1 MLTVLKKSVA
11 EGPEELT
18 SPQVEADKRKNGI
31 DLVHSFVSA
40 NSGTVCINL
49 GDVGAIAYTHSRQP
63 LLTPRSFA
71 VVNDIF
77 CIFEGIL
84 DNVAVLRQQYGLN
97 KSANEVAIVI
107 EAYRTLRDRGP
118 YPADQ
123 IVRDLSGKFAF
134 VLYDSTSQSLF
145 TAVDADGS
153 VPFFWGTA
161 ADGYLV
167 LSDEPNVLKEGC
179 GKSFAP
185 FPRGCFFSTSGGLQS
200 FEHPL
205 NMLMPMPRV
214 DSKGQMCG
222 ANFKVDVFAKKQA
235 SMHRVGSEANWA
247 SEF

>member
-1 MLTVLKKSVA
+1 MLAVLKSSVA
-11 EGPEELT
+11 QGPEELT
-18 SPQVEADKRKNGI
+18 SPHVEVDQRKNGI
-31 DLVHSFVSA
+31 DLVQSFVSA

-49 GDVGAIAYTHSRQP
+49 GDVGAMAYTHSHQP
-63 LLTPRSFA
+63 LFTPRSFG
-71 VVNDIF
+71 VVDDIF
-77 CIFEGIL
+77 CIFEGIM
-84 DNVAVLRQQYGLN
+84 DNIAELRQRYGLN
-97 KSANEVAIVI
+97 KTANEVAIVI

-123 IVRDLSGKFAF
+123 VVRDLSGKFAF
-134 VLYDSTSQSLF
+134 VLYDSTSQAFF

-161 ADGYLV
+161 ADGCLV
-167 LSDEPNVLKEGC
+167 LSDDPHVLKEGC

-205 NMLMPMPRV
+205 NKLMPMPRV

-222 ANFKVDVFAKKQA
+222 ANFKVDVFAKRQT
-235 SMHRVGSEANWA
+235 SMPRVGSEANWA
-247 SEF
+247 KEF

>member
-11 EGPEELT
+11 QGPEELT
-18 SPQVEADKRKNGI
+18 SPHVEADKRKNGI

-145 TAVDADGS
+145 TAVVRFS
-153 VPFFWGTA
+153 FSSLHFLFFVL
-161 ADGYLV
+161 DFPLKYL
-167 LSDEPNVLKEGC
+167 
-179 GKSFAP
+179 
-185 FPRGCFFSTSGGLQS
+185 T
-200 FEHPL
+200 
-205 NMLMPMPRV
+205 
-214 DSKGQMCG
+214 
-222 ANFKVDVFAKKQA
+222 
-235 SMHRVGSEANWA
+235 
-247 SEF
+247 